1 MGGLIRGSP
10 RRLAGG
16 AWVLG
21 LLLVV
26 AGPVAAMQLMTEE
39 LPPYAYQSGDKV
51 EGLSIELVDALFK
64 RANMR
69 YEIRV
74 VPLKRA
80 LQTVDQRADACIFPL
95 ERTQEREAQYAWVS
109 PLLITR
115 NAFYS
120 LPDSGLVIRSLKD
133 AQDLSVGIYAG
144 SALHDY
150 LATFDFTALQVV
162 REELLNARKLG
173 RNRIDLWATDSVS
186 GHYFA
191 RRAGIRDIREQ
202 FIFLTTLR
210 GIACNPGVAPNVV
223 RSLRQELREMHAQG
237 EVKRIMDSYRFQ
249 R

>member
-1 MGGLIRGSP
+1 MGGLNPLPACRP
-10 RRLAGG
+10 VAVVML
-16 AWVLG
+16 LG
-21 LLLVV
+21 LLLVRP
-26 AGPVAAMQLMTEE
+26 ATAMQMMTEE
-39 LPPYAYQSGDKV
+39 LPPYSFQSGNKV
-51 EGLSIELVDALFK
+51 EGLSIDLVDALFK
-64 RANMR
+64 RADMR

-80 LQTVDQRADACIFPL
+80 LQTVDRSNDACIFPL
-95 ERTQEREAQYAWVS
+95 ERTQEREAQYTWIS

-144 SALHDY
+144 SALNEY
-150 LATFDFTALQVV
+150 LATFDYTGLQVV

-173 RNRIDLWATDSVS
+173 RKRIDLWATDSVS

-191 RRAGIRDIREQ
+191 RRAGINGIREQ
-202 FIFLTTLR
+202 FTFLTTLR
-210 GIACNPGVAPNVV
+210 GIACNPAVAPNVV
-223 RSLRQELREMHAQG
+223 RALRQELREMHAEG
-237 EVKRIMDSYRFQ
+237 VVKQIMDSYRFQ